1 MPSHATDE
9 EPSRLSV
16 SIGNVSPTRSP
27 TRSQAALSTHNRS
40 VSQPQDFQPEPL
52 PRTPFAELHESS
64 PWNNESDSVAQQ
76 DYELEMSGLLSGL
89 AGPAQDSGSEH
100 TRAPLSP
107 VRDLQIDLCEDFLVA
122 C

>member
-40 VSQPQDFQPEPL
+40 VSQPHQIMVEHDY
-52 PRTPFAELHESS
+52 T
-64 PWNNESDSVAQQ
+64 NSVTIR
-76 DYELEMSGLLSGL
+76 YM
-89 AGPAQDSGSEH
+89 H
-100 TRAPLSP
+100 TLTHTNTY
-107 VRDLQIDLCEDFLVA
+107 VHI
-122 C
+122 